1 MSSASGPRVW
11 KACALPLNA
20 SFLAEPNAVGCLSG
34 LRLSARRANAPKQ
47 RREIEM
53 KLKRNSPPEA
63 ITSGVAIALSTSA
76 SGTIR
81 LSRTISGDDNGVPT
95 LDVIEKV
102 GKVSLGLR
110 GLNFAHG
117 GRRRKN
123 VKGAGFQDVQP
134 SRSGPWR
141 CCPRA
146 SSRPSPLEAGWR
158 RTRAR
163 TRSHLTS
170 MSISIAAK
178 VRARSA
184 GDRCRPRPTT
194 RLHRRNG
201 ADPDDGAGR
210 PGPCIHR

>member
-1 MSSASGPRVW
+1 
-11 KACALPLNA
+11 
-20 SFLAEPNAVGCLSG
+20 
-34 LRLSARRANAPKQ
+34 
-47 RREIEM
+47 M
-53 KLKRNSPPEA
+53 KLKRDSPPEA

-134 SRSGPWR
+134 SRSGPWP
-141 CCPRA
+141 CCPTA
-146 SSRPSPLEAGWR
+146 SSRPSQLGGGMAPDKGL
-158 RTRAR
+158 
-163 TRSHLTS
+163 
-170 MSISIAAK
+170 
-178 VRARSA
+178 
-184 GDRCRPRPTT
+184 
-194 RLHRRNG
+194 
-201 ADPDDGAGR
+201 DPDASNEYVNLDRRQSSSGIGR
-210 PGPCIHR
+210 RS

>member
-1 MSSASGPRVW
+1 
-11 KACALPLNA
+11 
-20 SFLAEPNAVGCLSG
+20 
-34 LRLSARRANAPKQ
+34 
-47 RREIEM
+47 M
-53 KLKRNSPPEA
+53 KLKRDSPPEA

-123 VKGAGFQDVQP
+123 VKGRAFRMFSQVDPVPGLVVPRHPLDL
-134 SRSGPWR
+134 RSWG
-141 CCPRA
+141 
-146 SSRPSPLEAGWR
+146 AGWR
-158 RTRAR
+158 RTRAWTR
-163 TRSHLTS
+163 THLTS

-178 VRARSA
+178 VRAGSA

-194 RLHRRNG
+194 RLHRRNCEDPGG
-201 ADPDDGAGR
+201 AAGR
-210 PGPCIHR
+210 PGLCIHRSPFGREHGAEQTECDGPRLACGRTQRTAKS

>member
-95 LDVIEKV
+95 LDVIEEV
-102 GKVSLGLR
+102 GKVSSGLR

-134 SRSGPWR
+134 VDPVPGVIVQRLALDLRRWR
-141 CCPRA
+141 RIASDKGSDPDASNEYVNLDRRQSSSAIGRGSMPTPAHREA
-146 SSRPSPLEAGWR
+146 SSP
-158 RTRAR
+158 
-163 TRSHLTS
+163 
-170 MSISIAAK
+170 
-178 VRARSA
+178 
-184 GDRCRPRPTT
+184 
-194 RLHRRNG
+194 
-201 ADPDDGAGR
+201 
-210 PGPCIHR
+210 